1 MLQVCYTGHWM
12 DRLSYVAQPWYPCNS
27 SYTVTFHTSAVK
39 PYGLSGNAAFHF
51 IELIPPFALFCR
63 VLTYSFIHNGM
74 CIVVSGCLV
83 IVIQLETEHVL
94 NKEKLVR
101 LILFS
106 FFFQARYSLPIH
118 LCNVNTEW
126 LCDAPYHGFWADTMS
141 PIIMALH

>member
-1 MLQVCYTGHWM
+1 MAYLAMQ
-12 DRLSYVAQPWYPCNS
+12 
-27 SYTVTFHTSAVK
+27 
-39 PYGLSGNAAFHF
+39 AFHF

-118 LCNVNTEW
+118 LCNVSAE
-126 LCDAPYHGFWADTMS
+126 
-141 PIIMALH
+141 